1 MKRGNSKA
9 VAWTPRP
16 AHDSKAFQVYCPNAR
31 VKTSAPTNV
40 GLTSI
45 NRSDHFPFTGVIR
58 QFYKIVRL
66 DGGRRR
72 NLRCRRYEG
81 NLSTTRRPPGG

>member
-16 AHDSKAFQVYCPNAR
+16 THDSKAFQFDCPDAH

-45 NRSDHFPFTGVIR
+45 NRSDHFPYAGVIWE
-58 QFYKIVRL
+58 FDKIVRL

-72 NLRCRRYEG
+72 DLRCRR
-81 NLSTTRRPPGG
+81 